1 VGIVSPPKSPAGY
14 RYPDTGVLES
24 RGRLLFISGGAL
36 NAVRIFCLSA
46 GYSCRMGN
54 NDTEG
59 ATMTQR
65 QINETVLVLI
75 RERLM
80 TIVEAIDG
88 DDIGCGDFDEYDDIL
103 CTDVIEERLQGLV
116 SSFGGSYEFGGA
128 DGWSYALKHPT
139 ELRFAVSDWYGEAK

>member
-1 VGIVSPPKSPAGY
+1 
-14 RYPDTGVLES
+14 
-24 RGRLLFISGGAL
+24 
-36 NAVRIFCLSA
+36 
-46 GYSCRMGN
+46 MGN

-80 TIVEAIDG
+80 AIVETIDG
-88 DDIGCGDFDEYDDIL
+88 DTEREADEDEDTPTTVAVEDAL
-103 CTDVIEERLQGLV
+103 HGLL
-116 SSFGGSYEFGGA
+116 SSFEGSYWYNGR

-139 ELRFAVSDWYGEAK
+139 ELRFAVSDWHEVAK